1 MNARD
6 IVSLKVRR
14 VENRLKVLLSD
25 GFPLMNTLV
34 QLQRQG
40 AVMDSHH
47 PCPRQH
53 CVNIMCNICQTISKD
68 VEASVFIIS
77 RCGCEDI
84 SYF

>member
-40 AVMDSHH
+40 AVMDSHYH
-47 PCPRQH
+47 CPRQH

-68 VEASVFIIS
+68 VEAIVFIIS